1 MLVAEKKITLDEYM
15 KMPIGAPYQYIDGYL
30 IPWPSRTT
38 MHQLVLGNI
47 IRSFLN
53 YEEENGGICFMG
65 PIETILDDHNS
76 FQPDF
81 VYITEERREIVKDY
95 IYGAPDFVVEILE
108 IRNAYYDLRPKK
120 DIYEKYGVN
129 EYLITDPLL
138 QNADLYVLKD
148 GAYYLHQKAQKS
160 EMLPSARLP
169 NLIFDMNIVFND
181 TEWLISNYNKKE
193 GS

>member
-30 IPWPSRTT
+30 IPWPSRMT
-38 MHQLVLGNI
+38 MHQLVLGNLVLAF
-47 IRSFLN
+47 SN
-53 YEEENGGICFMG
+53 YEEEHGGICIMG
-65 PIETILDDHNS
+65 PIETILDDQNS

-81 VYITEERREIVKDY
+81 VYVTEERREIVKDY

-108 IRNAYYDLRPKK
+108 IKNAYYDLRPKK

-129 EYLITDPLL
+129 EYLIIDPILR
-138 QNADLYVLKD
+138 NAELYVLKD
-148 GAYYLHQKAQKS
+148 DAYYLYQKAQKS
-160 EMLPSARLP
+160 DMLSSARLP
-169 NLIFDMNIVFND
+169 NLIFDMNKVFDD
-181 TEWLISNYNKKE
+181 TEWLISKYDVKE